1 MLIEKSPTKYEM
13 SEFPRCF
20 TFETNQYLCDIYR
33 MELGQF
39 LGFFD
44 AFNQKLK
51 RFWMPRGEELME
63 NWAYFGNILGGEK
76 RCSKA
81 LRQVFNADEVRKLFN
96 AGEVRN
102 LLN

>member
-1 MLIEKSPTKYEM
+1 
-13 SEFPRCF
+13 
-20 TFETNQYLCDIYR
+20 

-96 AGEVRN
+96 AGEARN